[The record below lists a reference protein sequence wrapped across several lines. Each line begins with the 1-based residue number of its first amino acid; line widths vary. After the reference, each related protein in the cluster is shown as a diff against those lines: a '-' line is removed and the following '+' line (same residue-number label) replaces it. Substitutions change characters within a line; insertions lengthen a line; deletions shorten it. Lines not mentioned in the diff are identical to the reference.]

1 MWLSMGEE
9 CGKGTLESKKIV
21 NIIINMGR
29 QTKFEK
35 LVKTQERKLCRVGG
49 EWNL

>member
-9 CGKGTLESKKIV
+9 CGKGTLESEKIV
-21 NIIINMGR
+21 NVINMCR
-29 QTKFEK
+29 HTKFEK
-35 LVKTQERKLCRVGG
+35 LVKTQERQLCRVGG